1 VASLVKTGKRS
12 WRILFRY
19 RGSQKS
25 FRFQGSD
32 RSAKT
37 ILAHTENILEARTS
51 NIPLDSA
58 SKAWLEEID
67 EKLYG
72 KLERVGLVV
81 SRTRTTTKKLC
92 DLTTFFLEQADVA
105 EGTKQVYRQAI
116 RSLHD
121 FFGEQKPISE
131 ITTMDAQAWR
141 TDLTKKRYA
150 NATQYKRINT
160 VKTIFNRAVDWELV
174 GASPFRHLKSGSQ
187 ENPDRQEYVP
197 VDVINAVL
205 KVRPDDEWRCLICLA
220 RFAGLRCPSEISLLR
235 WEHVDLQ
242 ARRMTVLSR
251 KTKRYKGGDRREVPI
266 VPQLFDVLSAL
277 HRARTSTSGPV
288 VPRLAGR
295 SNINLRTQF
304 EKFIRRAGQEQWEK
318 LFQNLRV
325 SAENDFQK
333 TCRPAAVRKWMGHSA
348 QVAARHYEM
357 VLDSDFDDAIRVDPE
372 DNSGRS

>member
-1 VASLVKTGKRS
+1 MASLQKTGKRS
-12 WRILFRY
+12 WRIAFRY
-19 RGSQKS
+19 NGGQKA
-25 FRFQGSD
+25 FRFPGTA
-32 RSAKT
+32 RFAKT
-37 ILAHTENILEARTS
+37 VLAHTENILEARKG
-51 NIPLDSA
+51 NIPLDS
-58 SKAWLEEID
+58 SSTAWLEQLSD
-67 EKLYG
+67 DMYG
-72 KLERVGLVV
+72 RLEGAGLVR
-81 SRTRTTTKKLC
+81 SRTKRREQTLS
-92 DLTTFFLEQADVA
+92 DLTTFFLEQAEVA
-105 EGTKQVYRQAI
+105 EGTKKVYRQAI

-121 FFGEQKPISE
+121 FFREHKPISE

-141 TDLTKKRYA
+141 TDLTKKGYA
-150 NATQYKRINT
+150 DATQFKRINT

-174 GASPFRHLKSGSQ
+174 GASPFRHLKTGSQ

-205 KVRPDDEWRCLICLA
+205 KVCPDDEWRCLICLA

-277 HRARTSTSGPV
+277 HRERTSTSGPV
-288 VPRLAGR
+288 VPRVAGR

-372 DNSGRS
+372 DKSGPS